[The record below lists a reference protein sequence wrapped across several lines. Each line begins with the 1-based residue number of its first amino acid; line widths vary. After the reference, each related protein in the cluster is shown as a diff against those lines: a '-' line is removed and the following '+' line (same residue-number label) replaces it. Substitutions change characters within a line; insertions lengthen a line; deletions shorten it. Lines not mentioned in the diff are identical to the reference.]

1 LALEWCKKIADLGVQ
16 TISLSDTVGV
26 AKENDIKSLFQ
37 KCNSEIKEVEFGAHF
52 HTQYQASIK
61 PIEIAYAAGCRRFDA
76 ALKGFGGCPFAT
88 DKLLGNLPTEI
99 LLDYMD
105 SIQETTLINKDE
117 FNIAQEMAA
126 KVFI

>member
-1 LALEWCKKIADLGVQ
+1 
-16 TISLSDTVGV
+16 
-26 AKENDIKSLFQ
+26 
-37 KCNSEIKEVEFGAHF
+37 
-52 HTQYQASIK
+52 
-61 PIEIAYAAGCRRFDA
+61 
-76 ALKGFGGCPFAT
+76 
-88 DKLLGNLPTEI
+88 LGNLPTEI